1 MLSQIASTRR
11 MRCENFS
18 DEFAFHA
25 DSLPMSAPPMHTS
38 AYYDRMARSKSSNA
52 WLRRH
57 VNDPYVH
64 RARAHGYRS
73 RAAYKLTEIAERDGL
88 ARSGDTVVDLGAA
101 PGGWAQALAE
111 RVGRAGCVIAVDLL
125 DVAPIAGVSV
135 IRGDF
140 RDKVVLD
147 QVRTVLDGRK
157 LDLVVSDLAPNLSGV
172 SATDQARSIGLCELA
187 LEFARSHLK
196 PQGAFL
202 VKAFQGSGYPEF
214 LAAMRGAF
222 AEVVS
227 RKPGA
232 SRERSS
238 EMYLLG
244 KRLKS
249 TSEASV

>member
-1 MLSQIASTRR
+1 
-11 MRCENFS
+11 
-18 DEFAFHA
+18 
-25 DSLPMSAPPMHTS
+25 
-38 AYYDRMARSKSSNA
+38 MARSKSSNA

-64 RARAHGYRS
+64 RARAQGYRS
-73 RAAYKLTEIAERDGL
+73 RSVYKLIEIAERDGL
-88 ARSGDTVVDLGAA
+88 IRPGDTVVDLGAA

-111 RVGRAGCVIAVDLL
+111 RVGRSGRVVAVDLL
-125 DVAPIAGVSV
+125 EVAPIPGVTV

-140 RDKVVLD
+140 SEEAVRD
-147 QVRTVLDGRK
+147 RIREALDGRA

-172 SATDQARSIGLCELA
+172 SATDQARSMDLCEAA
-187 LEFARSHLK
+187 LEFAEVHLK

-202 VKAFQGSGYPEF
+202 VKAFQGAGYPEF

-222 AEVVS
+222 VTVAS

-244 KRLKS
+244 KRLKVR
-249 TSEASV
+249 SE

>member
-1 MLSQIASTRR
+1 
-11 MRCENFS
+11 
-18 DEFAFHA
+18 
-25 DSLPMSAPPMHTS
+25 
-38 AYYDRMARSKSSNA
+38 MARSKSSNA

-64 RARAHGYRS
+64 RAKAHGYRS
-73 RAAYKLTEIAERDGL
+73 RSAYKLIEIAERDKLIRPG
-88 ARSGDTVVDLGAA
+88 AAVVDLGAA

-111 RVGRAGCVIAVDLL
+111 RVGQSGRVVAVDLL
-125 DVAPIAGVSV
+125 DVQPIPGVAV

-147 QVRTVLDGRK
+147 QVTTVMAGRK

-172 SATDQARSIGLCELA
+172 SATDQARSVALCELA
-187 LEFARSHLK
+187 LEFASSHLK

-202 VKAFQGSGYPEF
+202 VKAFQGAGYPEF

-222 AEVVS
+222 VTVAS

-244 KRLKS
+244 KRLKVR
-249 TSEASV
+249 SERKAS